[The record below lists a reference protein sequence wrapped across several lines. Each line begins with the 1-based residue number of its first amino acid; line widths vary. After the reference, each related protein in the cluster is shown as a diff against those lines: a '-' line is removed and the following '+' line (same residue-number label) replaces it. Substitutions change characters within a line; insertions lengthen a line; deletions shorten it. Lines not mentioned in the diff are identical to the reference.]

1 VATAPSPKAATIV
14 LSLIAKSFGWAA
26 MDKAFV
32 DPDEETVLRM
42 LERRYARFAS
52 RIFRANDIPEPVRLP
67 EPTEP
72 EFKPIR

>member
-1 VATAPSPKAATIV
+1 
-14 LSLIAKSFGWAA
+14 

-32 DPDEETVLRM
+32 DPNEETVLRM

-52 RIFRANDIPEPVRLP
+52 RIFRANGIPEPVRLP

-72 EFKPIR
+72 EASGHDSNPVR